1 MALRTIIKYPN
12 PRLRIIAEEIK
23 VLDEDIKILAED
35 MAETMYKS
43 NGIGLAATQIDVHK
57 QMIVVDVSTK
67 KDSLYTLINPKII
80 EKKGRVEVE
89 EGCLSVPD
97 IVATVSRAEYI
108 KIETLN
114 LRGEK
119 KYIEATEILAVCI
132 QHEIDHLKGV
142 VFVDYLSRLKR
153 DRIAKRLAKLDRVVS
168 YETQCP

>member
-168 YETQCP
+168 YDQS

>member
-23 VLDEDIKILAED
+23 VLGEDIKILAED

-168 YETQCP
+168 HDQS

>member
-12 PRLRIIAEEIK
+12 PRLRIIAKEIK

-57 QMIVVDVSTK
+57 QMIVVDVSAK

-132 QHEIDHLKGV
+132 QHEIDHLKGI

-168 YETQCP
+168 YDQS

>member
-12 PRLRIIAEEIK
+12 PRLRKIAEEIK
-23 VLDEDIKILAED
+23 ILDEDVKILSED

-57 QMIVVDVSTK
+57 QMIVVDVSPK
-67 KDSLYTLINPKII
+67 KDCLYTLINPKII
-80 EKKGRVEVE
+80 EKKGRIEVE

-168 YETQCP
+168 YDQS

>member
-23 VLDEDIKILAED
+23 VLDEDIKLLAED

-168 YETQCP
+168 YDQS

>member
-1 MALRTIIKYPN
+1 MAPRTIIKYPN

-23 VLDEDIKILAED
+23 SFDEDVKVLAED

-57 QMIVVDVSTK
+57 QMIVVDVSPK

-80 EKKGRVEVE
+80 EKKGRLEVE

-97 IVATVSRAEYI
+97 VVATVSRAEYI
-108 KIETLN
+108 KIETLD

-153 DRIAKRLAKLDRVVS
+153 DRIAKRLAKLERVVS
-168 YETQCP
+168 YDQS

>member
-23 VLDEDIKILAED
+23 VLGEDIKILAED

-89 EGCLSVPD
+89 EDV
-97 IVATVSRAEYI
+97 
-108 KIETLN
+108 
-114 LRGEK
+114 
-119 KYIEATEILAVCI
+119 
-132 QHEIDHLKGV
+132 
-142 VFVDYLSRLKR
+142 
-153 DRIAKRLAKLDRVVS
+153 
-168 YETQCP
+168 

>member
-1 MALRTIIKYPN
+1 MAPRTIIKYPN

-23 VLDEDIKILAED
+23 FFDEDVKVLAED

-57 QMIVVDVSTK
+57 QMIVVDVSPK

-80 EKKGRVEVE
+80 EKKGRLEVE

-97 IVATVSRAEYI
+97 VVATVSRAEYI
-108 KIETLN
+108 KIETLD

-153 DRIAKRLAKLDRVVS
+153 DRIAKRLAKLERVVS
-168 YETQCP
+168 YDQS

>member
-1 MALRTIIKYPN
+1 
-12 PRLRIIAEEIK
+12 
-23 VLDEDIKILAED
+23 

-132 QHEIDHLKGV
+132 QHEIDHLNGIC
-142 VFVDYLSRLKR
+142 FVDK
-153 DRIAKRLAKLDRVVS
+153 VS
-168 YETQCP
+168 DEEELNKQLNENNFNQSDVIKATD